1 MNDDLKGW
9 KMLLVCILLLFPS
22 LVLGL
27 FLIHMIE
34 SMTGSTL
41 LGYVIGFLVAGVGPA
56 VPIII
61 SAYKSKKMKGIVKYI
76 VIIAAVFLFM
86 CGIFIM
92 TKTPDSQIEEFQK
105 RQQEWQQQKSKEMN
119 KTVSAELGETISV
132 KDLVSMENYV
142 SATISPEVILFT
154 SFSDAEVR
162 DDGQSVYLGYTRC
175 SFDVIVYVTDE
186 DGKVTEERVSI
197 VPVIKD

>member
-1 MNDDLKGW
+1 MKKKRTYWIIVIIVLI
-9 KMLLVCILLLFPS
+9 ILA
-22 LVLGL
+22 
-27 FLIHMIE
+27 I
-34 SMTGSTL
+34 
-41 LGYVIGFLVAGVGPA
+41 GVGL
-56 VPIII
+56 IIKKRFEP
-61 SAYKSKKMKGIVKYI
+61 KSKKV
-76 VIIAAVFLFM
+76 
-86 CGIFIM
+86 
-92 TKTPDSQIEEFQK
+92 
-105 RQQEWQQQKSKEMN
+105 N
-119 KTVSAELGETISV
+119 KVVSAELGETISV

-186 DGKVTEERVSI
+186 EGKVTEERVSI